1 MTVKKVKIFAA
12 YKSLADEWWF
22 VFLTQFIDRSCI
34 SKTHEN
40 MYSNERMSLTVISLL
55 SIIDRELLQLNG
67 EGYFGETEDKTCVLC
82 WSTDS
87 FDFPFLSTL
96 K

>member
-1 MTVKKVKIFAA
+1 MVKKVKISAA

-40 MYSNERMSLTVISLL
+40 MYSNERISLTVISLL

>member
-1 MTVKKVKIFAA
+1 MVKKVKIFAA

-55 SIIDRELLQLNG
+55 SIIGRELLQLNG

>member
-1 MTVKKVKIFAA
+1 M
-12 YKSLADEWWF
+12 
-22 VFLTQFIDRSCI
+22 
-34 SKTHEN
+34 H
-40 MYSNERMSLTVISLL
+40 SNERISLTVISLL
-55 SIIDRELLQLNG
+55 SIVDRELLQLNG
-67 EGYFGETEDKTCVLC
+67 EGYFGEIEDKTCVLC

>member
-1 MTVKKVKIFAA
+1 MAKKVKIFAA
-12 YKSLADEWWF
+12 YKSLADEWWL

-55 SIIDRELLQLNG
+55 SIVDRELLQLNG

>member
-1 MTVKKVKIFAA
+1 MAKKIKIFAA

-22 VFLTQFIDRSCI
+22 VFLTQFIDRICI

-55 SIIDRELLQLNG
+55 SIVDRELLQLNG
-67 EGYFGETEDKTCVLC
+67 EGYFGEIEDKTCVLC